1 MVISFARGEKL
12 RGNNRTKST
21 WKRLSVKKKAWLA
34 DVPWSHF
41 QKLLNLLG
49 VQQTL
54 DTFKWGLVVW
64 SSQKLWAESRAA
76 IQPFSSPHRD
86 TKAVVLG
93 PDLQSI
99 PSCCLSQGS
108 HRSVRVWWG
117 SVLVLVTQLQQDFSS
132 FSDIS
137 FAQGCSHSPASKFA
151 FTSQGRVACHKL
163 TLMKMGV
170 VCVCTNSRVISAC
183 SAATLFY
190 LLFPVSVFITFPVF
204 LLSAFLLGP
213 PFLNIHINSI
223 SK

>member
-1 MVISFARGEKL
+1 MVISFAREEKL
-12 RGNNRTKST
+12 RGNNRTKCT
-21 WKRLSVKKKAWLA
+21 WKRLSVKNKQTKNWLA

-49 VQQTL
+49 VQQTS
-54 DTFKWGLVVW
+54 DTFKWGLAVW

-93 PDLQSI
+93 PDLQSV

-151 FTSQGRVACHKL
+151 FTSQGREACHKL
-163 TLMKMGV
+163 TWWKWGW
-170 VCVCTNSRVISAC
+170 CVCLYKFSCHFCLLCCYFILL
-183 SAATLFY
+183 TLPCFCFHRIPC
-190 LLFPVSVFITFPVF
+190 LLTLCFSIWSTFPKY
-204 LLSAFLLGP
+204 P
-213 PFLNIHINSI
+213 Y
-223 SK
+223 

>member
-12 RGNNRTKST
+12 RGNNRTKSA

-49 VQQTL
+49 VQQTS

-151 FTSQGRVACHKL
+151 FTSQGRVVCHKL

-170 VCVCTNSRVISAC
+170 VCVCVQILVSFLLA
-183 SAATLFY
+183 L
-190 LLFPVSVFITFPVF
+190 LLFHFT
-204 LLSAFLLGP
+204 
-213 PFLNIHINSI
+213 
-223 SK
+223 